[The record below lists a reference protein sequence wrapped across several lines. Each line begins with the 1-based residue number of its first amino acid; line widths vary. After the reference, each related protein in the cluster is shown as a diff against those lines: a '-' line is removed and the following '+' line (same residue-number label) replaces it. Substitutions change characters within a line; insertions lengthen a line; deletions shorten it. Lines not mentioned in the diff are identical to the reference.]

1 MKTISPIVKAA
12 AEMAGANRQ
21 VLAAKLEINAQSLT
35 NKYTRD
41 SFSAVDLV
49 KIASACGY
57 RLAFTDEAGKAVIM
71 FPELQS
77 KADEAGEK

>member
-21 VLAAKLEINAQSLT
+21 VLAARLEINAQSLT

-57 RLAFTDEAGKAVIM
+57 RLAFTDEAGKTVIM
-71 FPELQS
+71 FPELQV
-77 KADEAGEK
+77 DEAGTGNK

>member
-1 MKTISPIVKAA
+1 MISEIVKASA
-12 AEMAGANRQ
+12 GLAGADRK
-21 VLAAKLEINAQSLT
+21 VLAGALGISSQAMS

-71 FPELQS
+71 FPEHEQV
-77 KADEAGEK
+77 AEKQ

>member
-21 VLAAKLEINAQSLT
+21 ELAAALEINAQSLT

-49 KIASACGY
+49 KIASAGGY
-57 RLAFTDEAGKAVIM
+57 RLAFTDEAGKAGIM
-71 FPELQS
+71 WPEL
-77 KADEAGEK
+77 KADEAGL

>member
-1 MKTISPIVKAA
+1 MS
-12 AEMAGANRQ
+12 
-21 VLAAKLEINAQSLT
+21 

-71 FPELQS
+71 FPEL
-77 KADEAGEK
+77 KADEAGL

>member
-1 MKTISPIVKAA
+1 MIGEIVKASA
-12 AEMAGANRQ
+12 GLAGADRK
-21 VLAAKLEINAQSLT
+21 VLAGALGISSQAMS

-41 SFSAVDLV
+41 SFSAIDLV

-71 FPELQS
+71 FPEHEQV
-77 KADEAGEK
+77 AEKQ

>member
-1 MKTISPIVKAA
+1 MIGEIVKASA
-12 AEMAGANRQ
+12 GLAGADRK
-21 VLAAKLEINAQSLT
+21 VLAGALGISTQAMS

-49 KIASACGY
+49 KIASACDY

-71 FPELQS
+71 FPEHEQV
-77 KADEAGEK
+77 AEKQ

>member
-1 MKTISPIVKAA
+1 MISEIVKASA
-12 AEMAGANRQ
+12 GLAGADRK
-21 VLAAKLEINAQSLT
+21 VLAGALGISTQAMS

-41 SFSAVDLV
+41 SFSAVNLV

-71 FPELQS
+71 FPEHKQV
-77 KADEAGEK
+77 AEKQ

>member
-1 MKTISPIVKAA
+1 MISEIVKASA
-12 AEMAGANRQ
+12 GLAGADRK
-21 VLAAKLEINAQSLT
+21 VLAGALGISTQAMS

-71 FPELQS
+71 FPDVTTKTE
-77 KADEAGEK
+77 

>member
-1 MKTISPIVKAA
+1 MISEIVKASA
-12 AEMAGANRQ
+12 GLAGADRK
-21 VLAAKLEINAQSLT
+21 VLAGALGISTQAMS

-49 KIASACGY
+49 KSASACGY

-71 FPELQS
+71 FPEHEQV
-77 KADEAGEK
+77 AEKQ

>member
-21 VLAAKLEINAQSLT
+21 ELATALEINAQSLT

-71 FPELQS
+71 FPELQT
-77 KADEAGEK
+77 DEARTGNK

>member
-1 MKTISPIVKAA
+1 MKIISPIVKAVS
-12 AEMAGANRQ
+12 GLSGVNRQ
-21 VLAAKLEINAQSLT
+21 ELAAKLGINAQSLT

-71 FPELQS
+71 FPEII
-77 KADEAGEK
+77 

>member
-1 MKTISPIVKAA
+1 MIGEIVKASA
-12 AEMAGANRQ
+12 GLAGADRK
-21 VLAAKLEINAQSLT
+21 VLAGALGISTQAMS

-71 FPELQS
+71 FPEHEQV
-77 KADEAGEK
+77 AEKQ

>member
-1 MKTISPIVKAA
+1 MISEIVKASA
-12 AEMAGANRQ
+12 GLAGADRK
-21 VLAAKLEINAQSLT
+21 VLAAALGISSQAMS

-71 FPELQS
+71 FPEHEQV
-77 KADEAGEK
+77 AEKQ

>member
-21 VLAAKLEINAQSLT
+21 VLAARLEINAQSLT

-49 KIASACGY
+49 KIASACGD
-57 RLAFTDEAGKAVIM
+57 RLAFADEAGKAVIM
-71 FPELQS
+71 FPELQN
-77 KADEAGEK
+77 KADEAKKA

>member
-1 MKTISPIVKAA
+1 MISDIVKASA
-12 AEMAGANRQ
+12 GLAGADRK
-21 VLAAKLEINAQSLT
+21 VLASALGISTQAMS

-71 FPELQS
+71 FPELQN
-77 KADEAGEK
+77 KADEAGL

>member
-1 MKTISPIVKAA
+1 MISEIVKASA
-12 AEMAGANRQ
+12 GLAGADRK
-21 VLAAKLEINAQSLT
+21 VLAGALGISTQAMS

-57 RLAFTDEAGKAVIM
+57 RLAFTDESGKAVIM
-71 FPELQS
+71 FPELQN
-77 KADEAGEK
+77 KADESGL

>member
-1 MKTISPIVKAA
+1 MISEIVKASA
-12 AEMAGANRQ
+12 GLAGADRK
-21 VLAAKLEINAQSLT
+21 VLAAALGISSQAMS

-41 SFSAVDLV
+41 SFSAIDLV

-71 FPELQS
+71 FPEHEQV
-77 KADEAGEK
+77 AEKQ

>member
-1 MKTISPIVKAA
+1 MISEIVKASA
-12 AEMAGANRQ
+12 GLAGADRK
-21 VLAAKLEINAQSLT
+21 VLAGALGISIQAMS

-57 RLAFTDEAGKAVIM
+57 RLAFTDETGKAVIM
-71 FPELQS
+71 FPEIS
-77 KADEAGEK
+77 

>member
-1 MKTISPIVKAA
+1 MIAPTIKSLLATEQLKRTDAA
-12 AEMAGANRQ
+12 AALG
-21 VLAAKLEINAQSLT
+21 ITAQAMS

-71 FPELQS
+71 FPEIS
-77 KADEAGEK
+77 